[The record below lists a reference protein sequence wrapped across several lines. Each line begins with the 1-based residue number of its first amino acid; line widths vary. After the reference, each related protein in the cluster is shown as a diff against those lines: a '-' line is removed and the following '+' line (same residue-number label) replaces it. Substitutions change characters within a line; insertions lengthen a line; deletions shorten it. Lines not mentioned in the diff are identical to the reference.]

1 MDYQKAMDVICN
13 TILDVIDKKN
23 KELNYDKTFPSAILS
38 IGEKGK
44 YKIQKDA
51 GIYDVSNA
59 TGVPLSI
66 GQKVWV
72 KIPCGNLEKMHICGI
87 R

>member
-13 TILDVIDKKN
+13 TILDVIEKKN
-23 KELNYDKTFPSAILS
+23 KELCYDKTFPSVILA
-38 IGEKGK
+38 IGEKGR

-51 GIYDVSNA
+51 GTYDISNA

-72 KIPCGNLEKMHICGI
+72 KIPCGNPSGMHICGI